1 MHRIQDQLRQQ
12 LSAIS
17 GRNASFTL
25 TDYAAAVNTL
35 AQIAR
40 SYGLKPEDL
49 SRFVGTA
56 GVDPLSE
63 LNDGQIALIVELID
77 KSGAFTSGG
86 AGRHHF

>member
-1 MHRIQDQLRQQ
+1 MRQLQRQLHQQ
-12 LSAIS
+12 LSAIN
-17 GRNASFTL
+17 GCNASFTL
-25 TDYAAAVNTL
+25 TDYPADVSTL

-56 GVDPLSE
+56 GVDPLSD
-63 LNDGQIALIVELID
+63 LNDGQIALIVQLID
-77 KSGAFTSGG
+77 NSGTFTVGN